1 MYDRMRAYIFAHTY
15 SELRL
20 SLSSH
25 VETSASGTK
34 ATVPNDVTVKDTSS
48 RPVSTDLVMHPLDNE
63 GNGHRYGCAHITRTT
78 GYADPLPNYPIVSHP
93 CSYFIPHNRSP
104 HMYLSTCTCIFSH
117 SMQHDSH
124 FVLLFSFDNS
134 PHYSPA
140 LKQV

>member
-63 GNGHRYGCAHITRTT
+63 GNGHRYGCAHIS
-78 GYADPLPNYPIVSHP
+78 DVSE
-93 CSYFIPHNRSP
+93 SLLAELDALNA
-104 HMYLSTCTCIFSH
+104 
-117 SMQHDSH
+117 QGVDS
-124 FVLLFSFDNS
+124 S
-134 PHYSPA
+134 
-140 LKQV
+140 